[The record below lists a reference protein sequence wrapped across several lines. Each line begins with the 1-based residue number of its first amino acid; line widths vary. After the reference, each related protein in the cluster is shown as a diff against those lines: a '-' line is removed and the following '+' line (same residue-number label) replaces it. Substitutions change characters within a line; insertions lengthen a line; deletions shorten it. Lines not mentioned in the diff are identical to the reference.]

1 MKSRRC
7 GCKLD
12 ELGLT
17 DHIYNIR
24 GFDKLT
30 GEGVTLIGTEV
41 IDIIEKTL
49 PAKFGGTSVDY
60 QILEEE
66 DEKASTRLSIVI
78 SPEVGAIDEKELV
91 ATVLNELGKK
101 AYFYRAQ
108 AEIWSQAKTLQVK
121 RIRPF
126 ITQRG
131 KLLPLH
137 IQRSK

>member
-1 MKSRRC
+1 M
-7 GCKLD
+7 
-12 ELGLT
+12 
-17 DHIYNIR
+17 
-24 GFDKLT
+24 
-30 GEGVTLIGTEV
+30 
-41 IDIIEKTL
+41 
-49 PAKFGGTSVDY
+49 DY

-101 AYFYRAQ
+101 AYFYRGQ

-121 RIRPF
+121 RMRPF

-137 IQRSK
+137 IQKCK